1 MVCEEL
7 REDNG
12 AIPLC
17 AGGFL
22 SSLGCCLHTC
32 GEDVAGKGDK
42 PLLHPSRGSVR
53 KEELYSWV
61 KDLPQVKG

>member
-1 MVCEEL
+1 MMVCEEL
-7 REDNG
+7 REDSG
-12 AIPLC
+12 AILLC
-17 AGGFL
+17 AGGF
-22 SSLGCCLHTC
+22 LGCCLHTC
-32 GEDVAGKGDK
+32 GEDVAENGDK